1 MTPQAGYGILAA
13 AEEQKETADEEK
25 ATMIKKFPF
34 DETTPLASAERGFIF
49 PLPTQ
54 VDGVNAR
61 GQDFSEGTILTYIN
75 HQGSSFYLK
84 NPVHIGTRLRLI
96 VDLPEKLSEDKNLK
110 LVIKGKVM
118 LIEALRERGP
128 GQKVTV
134 HFDSKYIIKP
144 DA

>member
-1 MTPQAGYGILAA
+1 LTLSGRHVILTPA
-13 AEEQKETADEEK
+13 KEWKELDDEEE
-25 ATMIKKFPF
+25 AIMIRKVSV
-34 DETTPLASAERGFIF
+34 EEAGPLASAERGFTF

-84 NPVHIGTRLRLI
+84 NPVHIGTRLRLV
-96 VDLPEKLSEDKNLK
+96 VDLPEKLSEDRTLK
-110 LVIKGKVM
+110 LVIKGKVA
-118 LIEALRERGP
+118 LIEALREHGP

-144 DA
+144 DD